1 MKILHTI
8 SGIWKH
14 TGGPAE
20 SVPRLCVG
28 LSMAGN
34 HVTIAT
40 LDGPLSSAALEAR
53 DAGVDVRTYP
63 HMGQFSTSITRALD
77 NLAGEADVVHGHGL
91 WLPTNWS
98 TGRAARKKNKPLII
112 TLRGALNPNALL
124 HSHWKKRIA
133 GILFDD
139 INLRSARCL
148 HATSLEEYQA
158 IRDYGLT
165 NPVAIIPN
173 GVDVDVF
180 RQLPDSGQLRQRLNI
195 PAGKKILLYLSRISW
210 EKGLEDLAE
219 TWGTIASACEDWVLL
234 IVGQGKAD
242 YVDQLKDLFK
252 GKMGGDRVAWAGM
265 LTGSDKLAAYAAASL
280 FVLPSHT
287 ENFSLVIAEALAA
300 GLPVVTTHG
309 TPWSELVEKQ
319 CGWWVPIGA
328 VSLAA
333 ALKEAISLPDG
344 HLKKMGDNGK
354 ALIAKKYTWDQIASQ
369 MIDVYTWVLHGG
381 TPPDCV
387 RLD

>member
-8 SGIWKH
+8 SGIWVH

-28 LSMAGN
+28 LAMAGN
-34 HVTIAT
+34 HITIAT

-63 HMGQFSTSITRALD
+63 HMWQYSKSIARALD
-77 NLAGEADVVHGHGL
+77 ELAKEADLVHGHGL
-91 WLPTNWS
+91 WLPTNWA
-98 TGRAARKKNKPLII
+98 TGRTARKNNKPLII

-124 HSHWKKRIA
+124 HSSLKKRFA
-133 GILFDD
+133 GVLFDNA
-139 INLRSARCL
+139 NLKSARCL

-158 IRDYGLT
+158 IRAYGLT

-173 GVDVDVF
+173 GVDADVF
-180 RQLPDSGQLRQRLNI
+180 EHLPDSSQLLLRYNV

-219 TWGTIASACEDWVLL
+219 AWREIFSDSQDWVLL
-234 IVGQGKAD
+234 IVGQGKQN
-242 YVDQLKDLFK
+242 YVDQLKSLFK
-252 GKMGGDRVAWAGM
+252 GNAGGDRVIWAGM
-265 LTGSDKLAAYAAASL
+265 LAGNDKLAAYAAASL

-300 GLPVVTTHG
+300 GLPVVTTQG

-328 VSLAA
+328 ASLAT
-333 ALKEAISLPDG
+333 ALREAMSLSDDE
-344 HLKKMGDNGK
+344 LKKMGDNGK
-354 ALIAKKYTWDQIASQ
+354 ELIANKYTWDQIASQ

-381 TPPDCV
+381 TPPACV